1 MQKHPPAFHRPAGTL
16 GPLWPLARWTLLSV
30 PVALLAGTASA
41 LFLWTL
47 DAATR
52 ARWSHPALL
61 WLLPAGGVAVGLLY
75 HRFGREAERG
85 NNLILEE
92 IHAPGGGV
100 PVRMAPL
107 VFVGTVVTHLLG
119 GSAGREGTAV
129 QMGGSLA
136 AGFSRW
142 CRVRPEDRRVL
153 LLAGVA
159 AGFGSVFGTPLA
171 GAIFAVEVVV
181 VGRFQLDALV
191 PVLVAGAVGDAACTA
206 WGIHHTAYHIALG
219 AGITHLAG
227 ITPRLAGAT
236 VLAAVAFGLAGKL
249 FAEATHRLGHLFQRL
264 VPYPPLRP
272 ALGAVLVI
280 LLVWLSGTRDYLG
293 LGVTNPDPHGVS
305 IVSAFLPGG
314 ATPASWAWK
323 LLFTAVTLA
332 AGFKGG
338 EVTPLF
344 FIGAT
349 LGHALAGPLGV
360 PVDLF
365 AGLGFIAI
373 FAAAANTPVAC
384 TVMGVELFGAAYLP
398 YYAAACFVAFWVSG
412 RSAIYSGQRRPGRPE
427 KPPSPRKAR

>member
-1 MQKHPPAFHRPAGTL
+1 MQKHPSQFHRL
-16 GPLWPLARWTLLSV
+16 GPLWQLARRTLLAV

-41 LFLWTL
+41 LFLWAL

-52 ARWSHPALL
+52 TRWSHPALL
-61 WLLPAGGVAVGLLY
+61 WLLPAGGVAVGFLY

-142 CRVRPEDRRVL
+142 FRVRPEDRRVL

-171 GAIFAVEVVV
+171 GAVFAMEVIV
-181 VGRFQLDALV
+181 VGRFQPDALV

-219 AGITHLAG
+219 AGITHFAG

-236 VLAAVAFGLAGKL
+236 ALAAVAFGLAGKL
-249 FAEATHRLGHLFQRL
+249 FAEATHGLGRVFQRL

-349 LGHALAGPLGV
+349 LGHALAAPLGV

-384 TVMGVELFGAAYLP
+384 TVMGAELFGLAYLP

-412 RSAIYSGQRRPGRPE
+412 RSAIYSGQRRPVRGA
-427 KPPSPRKAR
+427 KPPQRKAR